1 MIKKLLNDNYL
12 LTTKGIAN
20 PYFTTNSLNNLFK
33 ITKLTPKSNAFSAA
47 LKKFERANV
56 SKGFLKYRYR
66 LCLGL
71 LSFLSSHRYK

>member
-33 ITKLTPKSNAFSAA
+33 ITKLTLKSNAFSAA
-47 LKKFERANV
+47 LKEFERANV

-71 LSFLSSHRYK
+71 LGFLSFHRYK

>member
-33 ITKLTPKSNAFSAA
+33 ITKLRLKSNAFNAA

-71 LSFLSSHRYK
+71 SGFLSSHRYK

>member
-33 ITKLTPKSNAFSAA
+33 ITKLTLKSNAFNAA

-71 LSFLSSHRYK
+71 SGFLSSHRYK

>member
-12 LTTKGIAN
+12 LTTKGLAN

-33 ITKLTPKSNAFSAA
+33 ITKLRLKSNAFNVA
-47 LKKFERANV
+47 LKKFEHANV
-56 SKGFLKYRYR
+56 SKGFLKYRYH

-71 LSFLSSHRYK
+71 SSFLFFHRYK

>member
-12 LTTKGIAN
+12 LTTKGLAN
-20 PYFTTNSLNNLFK
+20 PYFTTNSLNIFFK
-33 ITKLTPKSNAFSAA
+33 ITKLRLKSNAFNAV
-47 LKKFERANV
+47 LKKFERVNV

-71 LSFLSSHRYK
+71 SGFLFFHRYK

>member
-33 ITKLTPKSNAFSAA
+33 ITKLTLKSNAFSAA
-47 LKKFERANV
+47 LKKLSAQMFQ
-56 SKGFLKYRYR
+56 KGF
-66 LCLGL
+66 
-71 LSFLSSHRYK
+71 

>member
-33 ITKLTPKSNAFSAA
+33 ITKLTPKSNAFNAA
-47 LKKFERANV
+47 LKKFECANV

-71 LSFLSSHRYK
+71 SGFLSSHRYK

>member
-33 ITKLTPKSNAFSAA
+33 ITKLTLKPNAFNTA

-66 LCLGL
+66 LCLGP
-71 LSFLSSHRYK
+71 LSFLSFHRYK